1 MASTISA
8 GTTSATA
15 LNMAGDTTGNLAFQT
30 SAGTYTQTMPN
41 VTGNIVTTGDSGTVT
56 ATMISTSTST
66 GFGLCRAWVN
76 FNSANPAVTNGSY
89 NVSSVTRTA
98 NGQFTIA
105 FTTALSSASYSSVI
119 GISPASLTSGF
130 NNAAVVIPS
139 GASTTQL
146 QVATGYNTSG
156 TQAYVEGLVVSVAV
170 FR

>member
-1 MASTISA
+1 MTAIINGSSPTVTFSDGTTQASA
-8 GTTSATA
+8 GLAAGGTIAT
-15 LNMAGDTTGNLAFQT
+15 
-30 SAGTYTQTMPN
+30 GTITN
-41 VTGNIVTTGDSGTVT
+41 GTVT
-56 ATMISTSTST
+56 TLTTTTISDGTNSTSST
-66 GFGLCRAWVN
+66 NCIQGSAKAWVN

-146 QVATGYNTSG
+146 QIATGYNTSG